1 MIDVAVI
8 GAGPAGYV
16 AAVRAA
22 QLGAKVTLI
31 EKDEVGGVC
40 LNKGCI
46 PTKALLE
53 STKALST
60 IRKAAD
66 FGISV
71 EKISL
76 DFPLM
81 MERMYVIVKRLVA
94 GLNYLMK
101 ANNIRTIKGT
111 ARIIGRSSLEVLKEN
126 GSKEIVEARSI
137 IIATGSEP
145 VKPSLSGMTTDEAL
159 QLKAIPNT
167 ILITGLGV
175 IGVELTFV
183 FNALGSAA
191 TLIGEAPSVLPS
203 EDGEIATQIRG
214 IMEKKGITI
223 LTKARIVKIDE
234 TESGKKV
241 LVATEKEQREI
252 IAEEVLFADR
262 APNIKNLGLETIG
275 VRVDNGRIV
284 VDNEMKTD
292 VPDVYAAGDVTGGW
306 LAHVAF
312 AEGVVAAENA
322 MGLQSTMDYNVI
334 PRCIFTNPEVA
345 SVGLTE
351 EQARAR
357 GYSIRLGRFPFLAN
371 GRALTLREHEG
382 FVKIVADDKSGEILG
397 VHIIG
402 PRATDL
408 ISEAALA
415 IRLEA
420 TVQEIANTI
429 HPHPTLSEALKEA
442 ALDASD
448 RSIHTVKRKT

>member
-1 MIDVAVI
+1 MADVAIV

-16 AAVRAA
+16 AAIRAA
-22 QLGAKVTLI
+22 QLGAEVVLI

-40 LNKGCI
+40 LNRGCI

-53 STKALST
+53 STKTLST

-71 EKISL
+71 EKVSL

-81 MERMYVIVKRLVA
+81 MERTYAIVKRLVA

-101 ANNIRTIKGT
+101 TNNIRTMKGT
-111 ARIIGRSSLEVLKEN
+111 AKITGRNSLEVVKEN
-126 GSKEIVEARSI
+126 GSKESVEAKAI

-145 VKPSLSGMTTDEAL
+145 TRPSLSGMITDEAL
-159 QLKAIPNT
+159 RLKAVPNS

-175 IGVELTFV
+175 IGVELAFM
-183 FNALGSAA
+183 FNALGSTT
-191 TLIGEAPSVLPS
+191 TLIGETAGILPT
-203 EDGEIATQIRG
+203 EDREISAQMHG
-214 IMEKKGITI
+214 MMEKRGVTI
-223 LTKARIVKIDE
+223 LTKAKIAKIDE

-241 LVATEKEQREI
+241 AVVTEKEQRQI
-252 IAEEVLFADR
+252 VTEEVLFTDR
-262 APNIKNLGLETIG
+262 APNIKNLGLETTG
-275 VRVDNGRIV
+275 VRVDKGRIV
-284 VDNEMKTD
+284 VDNEMKTN

-322 MGLQSTMDYNVI
+322 MGLRSTIDYNVI
-334 PRCIFTNPEVA
+334 PRCTFTNPEVA

-351 EQARAR
+351 EQAKAR
-357 GYSIRLGRFPFLAN
+357 GYSVRLGRFPFLAN

-382 FVKIVADDKSGEILG
+382 FVKIIADDKSGEILG

-415 IRLEA
+415 MKLEA
-420 TVQEIANTI
+420 TVEEIANTI
-429 HPHPTLSEALKEA
+429 HPHPTLAETLREA
-442 ALDASD
+442 ALDAAGKPL
-448 RSIHTVKRKT
+448 HKAK

>member
-1 MIDVAVI
+1 MADVAIV

-16 AAVRAA
+16 AAIRAA
-22 QLGAKVTLI
+22 QLGAEVVLI

-40 LNKGCI
+40 LNRGCI

-53 STKALST
+53 STKTLST

-71 EKISL
+71 EKASL

-81 MERMYVIVKRLVA
+81 MERTYAIVKRLVA

-101 ANNIRTIKGT
+101 TNNIRTMKGT
-111 ARIIGRSSLEVLKEN
+111 AKITGRNSLEVVKEN
-126 GSKEIVEARSI
+126 GSKESVEAKAI

-145 VKPSLSGMTTDEAL
+145 TRPSLSGMITDEAL
-159 QLKAIPNT
+159 RLKAVPNS

-175 IGVELTFV
+175 IGVELAFM
-183 FNALGSAA
+183 FNALGSTT
-191 TLIGEAPSVLPS
+191 TLIGETAGILPT
-203 EDGEIATQIRG
+203 EDREISAQMHG
-214 IMEKKGITI
+214 MMEKRGITI
-223 LTKARIVKIDE
+223 LTKAKFAKIDE

-241 LVATEKEQREI
+241 AVVTEKEQRQI
-252 IAEEVLFADR
+252 VTEEVLFTDR
-262 APNIKNLGLETIG
+262 APNIKNLGLETTG
-275 VRVDNGRIV
+275 VRVDKGRIV
-284 VDNEMKTD
+284 VDNEMKTN
-292 VPDVYAAGDVTGGW
+292 VPDVYAAGDITGGW

-322 MGLQSTMDYNVI
+322 MGLRSTIDYNVI
-334 PRCIFTNPEVA
+334 PRCTFTNPEVA

-351 EQARAR
+351 EQAKAR
-357 GYSIRLGRFPFLAN
+357 GYSVRLGRFPFLAN

-382 FVKIVADDKSGEILG
+382 FVKIIADDKSGEILG

-415 IRLEA
+415 MKLEA
-420 TVQEIANTI
+420 TVEEIANTI
-429 HPHPTLSEALKEA
+429 HPHPTLAETLREA
-442 ALDASD
+442 ALDAAGKPL
-448 RSIHTVKRKT
+448 HKAK

>member
-1 MIDVAVI
+1 MADVAIV

-16 AAVRAA
+16 AAIRAA
-22 QLGAKVTLI
+22 QLGAEVVLI

-40 LNKGCI
+40 LNRGCI

-53 STKALST
+53 STKTLST

-71 EKISL
+71 EKVSL

-81 MERMYVIVKRLVA
+81 MERTYAIVKRLVA

-101 ANNIRTIKGT
+101 TNNIRTMKGT
-111 ARIIGRSSLEVLKEN
+111 AKITGRNALEVVKEN
-126 GSKEIVEARSI
+126 GSKESVEAKAI

-145 VKPSLSGMTTDEAL
+145 TRPSLSGMITDEAL
-159 QLKAIPNT
+159 RLKAVPNS

-175 IGVELTFV
+175 IGVELAFM
-183 FNALGSAA
+183 FNALGSTT
-191 TLIGEAPSVLPS
+191 TLIGETAGILPT
-203 EDGEIATQIRG
+203 EDREISAQMHG
-214 IMEKKGITI
+214 MMEKRGVTI
-223 LTKARIVKIDE
+223 LTKAKIAKIDE

-241 LVATEKEQREI
+241 AVVTEKEQRQI
-252 IAEEVLFADR
+252 VTEEVLFTER
-262 APNIKNLGLETIG
+262 APNIKNLGLETTG
-275 VRVDNGRIV
+275 VRVDKGRIV
-284 VDNEMKTD
+284 VDNEMKTN

-322 MGLQSTMDYNVI
+322 MGLRSTIDYNVI
-334 PRCIFTNPEVA
+334 PRCTFTNPEVA

-351 EQARAR
+351 EQAKAR
-357 GYSIRLGRFPFLAN
+357 GYSVRLGRFPFLAN

-382 FVKIVADDKSGEILG
+382 FVKIIADDKSGEILG

-415 IRLEA
+415 MKLEA
-420 TVQEIANTI
+420 TVEEIANTI
-429 HPHPTLSEALKEA
+429 HPHPTLAETLREA
-442 ALDASD
+442 ALDAAGKPL
-448 RSIHTVKRKT
+448 HKAK

>member
-1 MIDVAVI
+1 MADVAIV

-16 AAVRAA
+16 AAIRAA
-22 QLGAKVTLI
+22 QLGAEVVLI

-40 LNKGCI
+40 LNRGCI

-53 STKALST
+53 STKTLST

-71 EKISL
+71 EKVSL

-81 MERMYVIVKRLVA
+81 MERTYAIVKRLVA

-101 ANNIRTIKGT
+101 TNNIRTMKGT
-111 ARIIGRSSLEVLKEN
+111 AKITGRNSLEVVKEN
-126 GSKEIVEARSI
+126 GSKESVEAKAI

-145 VKPSLSGMTTDEAL
+145 TRPSLSGMITDEAL
-159 QLKAIPNT
+159 RLKAVPNS

-175 IGVELTFV
+175 IGVELAFM
-183 FNALGSAA
+183 FNALGSTT
-191 TLIGEAPSVLPS
+191 TLIGETAGILPT
-203 EDGEIATQIRG
+203 EDREISAQMHG
-214 IMEKKGITI
+214 MMEKRGITI
-223 LTKARIVKIDE
+223 LTKAKIAKIDE

-241 LVATEKEQREI
+241 AVVTEKEQRQI
-252 IAEEVLFADR
+252 VTEEVLFTDR
-262 APNIKNLGLETIG
+262 APNIKNLGLETTG
-275 VRVDNGRIV
+275 VRVDKGRIV
-284 VDNEMKTD
+284 VDNEMKTN

-322 MGLQSTMDYNVI
+322 MGLRSTIDYNVI
-334 PRCIFTNPEVA
+334 PRCTFTNPEVA

-351 EQARAR
+351 EQAKAR
-357 GYSIRLGRFPFLAN
+357 GYSVRLGRFPFLAN

-382 FVKIVADDKSGEILG
+382 FVKIIADDKSGEILG

-415 IRLEA
+415 MKLEA
-420 TVQEIANTI
+420 TVEEIANTI
-429 HPHPTLSEALKEA
+429 HPHPTLAETLREA
-442 ALDASD
+442 ALDAAGKPL
-448 RSIHTVKRKT
+448 HKAK

>member
-1 MIDVAVI
+1 MADVAIV

-16 AAVRAA
+16 AAIRAA
-22 QLGAKVTLI
+22 QLGAEVVLI

-40 LNKGCI
+40 LNRGCI

-53 STKALST
+53 STKTLST

-71 EKISL
+71 EKVSL

-81 MERMYVIVKRLVA
+81 MERTYAIVKRLVA

-101 ANNIRTIKGT
+101 TNNIRTMKGT
-111 ARIIGRSSLEVLKEN
+111 AKITGRNSLEVVKEN
-126 GSKEIVEARSI
+126 GSKESVEAKAI

-145 VKPSLSGMTTDEAL
+145 TRPSLSGMITDEAL
-159 QLKAIPNT
+159 RLKAVPNS

-175 IGVELTFV
+175 IGVELAFM
-183 FNALGSAA
+183 FNALGSTT
-191 TLIGEAPSVLPS
+191 TLIGETAGILPT
-203 EDGEIATQIRG
+203 EDREISAQMHG
-214 IMEKKGITI
+214 MMEKRGVTI
-223 LTKARIVKIDE
+223 LTKAKIAKIDE

-241 LVATEKEQREI
+241 AVVTEKEQRQI
-252 IAEEVLFADR
+252 VTEEVLFTDR
-262 APNIKNLGLETIG
+262 APNIKNLGLETTG
-275 VRVDNGRIV
+275 VRVDKGRIV
-284 VDNEMKTD
+284 VDNEMKTN

-322 MGLQSTMDYNVI
+322 MGLRSTMDYNVI
-334 PRCIFTNPEVA
+334 PRCTFTNPEVA

-351 EQARAR
+351 EQAKAR
-357 GYSIRLGRFPFLAN
+357 GYSARLGRFPFLAN

-382 FVKIVADDKSGEILG
+382 FVKIIADDKSGEILG

-415 IRLEA
+415 MKLEA
-420 TVQEIANTI
+420 TVEEIANTI
-429 HPHPTLSEALKEA
+429 HPHPTLAETLREA
-442 ALDASD
+442 ALDAAGKPL
-448 RSIHTVKRKT
+448 HKAK